1 MKKNVL
7 IIKIFAVIHNTDIL
21 SHADFVK
28 YGYMFKWIYKIKYN
42 LFDFFHILINQ
53 NHIFID

>member
-42 LFDFFHILINQ
+42 LFDFFSHSY
-53 NHIFID
+53 